1 MKGKFA
7 LYYDFIEE
15 ENLIVIK
22 FFRST
27 KQKSLEQFFKLQKE
41 MITTE
46 ELKTIL
52 FKRRFGVFKTAPK
65 EPSPLQRDN

>member
-1 MKGKFA
+1 
-7 LYYDFIEE
+7 
-15 ENLIVIK
+15 
-22 FFRST
+22 
-27 KQKSLEQFFKLQKE
+27 

-65 EPSPLQRDN
+65 EPSPLQRDNWNFAKTQCQSAFS